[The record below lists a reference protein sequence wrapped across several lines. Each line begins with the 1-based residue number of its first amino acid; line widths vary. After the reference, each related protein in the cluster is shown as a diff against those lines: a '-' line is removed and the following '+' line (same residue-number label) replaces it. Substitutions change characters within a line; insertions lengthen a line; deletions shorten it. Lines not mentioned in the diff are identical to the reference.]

1 MLLSE
6 ILTFGKIRENGN
18 IFIPANQYPFDRMN
32 KAKVRKPAA
41 VGFYEGNPS
50 ALRAQIAQCFVDGP
64 GAPPQ
69 VKKGK
74 GFLGAVVP
82 HAGYMYSGR
91 IAAFSY
97 AEIAGRFPRKFVILG
112 PNHTGR
118 GSPVALFPSGAW
130 ETPLGLAP
138 VDEAL
143 GKTIFR
149 DIIDA
154 DESAHRSEHSIE
166 VQLPFIQYLAA
177 QMAQGGDFSFVP
189 ICLGMQD
196 VLTAEDVG
204 NIIAEALKGEES
216 ACIIA
221 STDFSH
227 VGFNYGEPVPA
238 GKRIDQFAKEQDQKA
253 IDAILK
259 MDPQELASVVEEYNI
274 TMCGYGCV
282 AAMLFAMKK
291 LGASKARLLKYG
303 SSYEVAP
310 GSSCV
315 GYGALIVE

>member
-1 MLLSE
+1 MATYLFPQTNILLIIMPKPSAASA
-6 ILTFGKIRENGN
+6 IR
-18 IFIPANQYPFDRMN
+18 R
-32 KAKVRKPAA
+32 PAA
-41 VGFYEGNPS
+41 IGFYEGNPD
-50 ALRAQIAQCFVDGP
+50 ALRAQIAQCFADGP
-64 GAPPQ
+64 GAPPPA
-69 VKKGK
+69 KKGK
-74 GFLGAVVP
+74 GFFGAVVP

-91 IAAFSY
+91 VAAYAY
-97 AEIAGRFPRKFVILG
+97 AEIAKRFPRKFVILG

-118 GSPVALFPSGAW
+118 GSPVALFPSGEW
-130 ETPLGLAP
+130 ETPLGLAA
-138 VDEAL
+138 VDETL
-143 GKTIFR
+143 GKKIFR

-154 DESAHRSEHSIE
+154 DESAHRAEHSIE
-166 VQLPFIQYLAA
+166 VQLPFLQYLAGA
-177 QMAQGGDFSFVP
+177 GGNFSFVP
-189 ICLGMQD
+189 ICMGMQD
-196 VLTAEDVG
+196 ILTAEDVG
-204 NIIAEALKGEES
+204 NIIAGALKGEES

-227 VGFNYGEPVPA
+227 VGFNYGVGAPR
-238 GKRIDQFAKEQDQKA
+238 GKRIDEYAREQDQKA

-259 MDPQELASVVEEYNI
+259 MDPQELESVVEEYNI